1 MFREA
6 TGDCGF
12 YIVQELYVTPKLISC
27 LEIRTNNCKLRGFK
41 HILLSY
47 RYSKS
52 SDLAP
57 SFANL
62 LVVYFGSYG

>member
-27 LEIRTNNCKLRGFK
+27 LEIRTNNCKLRVDSN
-41 HILLSY
+41 ISC
-47 RYSKS
+47 
-52 SDLAP
+52 
-57 SFANL
+57 
-62 LVVYFGSYG
+62 